1 MTHRNPIGRAAI
13 PLLLALALSL
23 LAGFAAAETEQ
34 EILAKRTQW
43 QVRYR
48 VALTNRE
55 ILRDNIEKLRHDY
68 AQAQRR
74 NYPRGGA
81 RQAFLTQADEQ
92 EALLVE
98 TEQEIVSIREEA
110 RAAGIPPGWLAEVED
125 EPITVPSRP
134 ASLADGEDVDRDGRN
149 PLYID
154 DDA

>member
-1 MTHRNPIGRAAI
+1 MTDRNPVGRAAVS
-13 PLLLALALSL
+13 LLLALALSL

-34 EILAKRTQW
+34 EILAKRTRW
-43 QVRYR
+43 QDRYR

-55 ILRDNIEKLRHDY
+55 ILRGNIVKLRHDY

-81 RQAFLTQADEQ
+81 RQVFLTQADEQ
-92 EALLVE
+92 ETFLVE

-125 EPITVPSRP
+125 EPITVPSQP
-134 ASLADGEDVDRDGRN
+134 ASPADGKDVDRDGRN
-149 PLYID
+149 PLYLD
-154 DDA
+154 DDT

>member
-1 MTHRNPIGRAAI
+1 MTLRHSFGRRAVSLVI
-13 PLLLALALSL
+13 ALAVSL
-23 LAGFAAAETEQ
+23 TAGFAAAETEE

-43 QVRYR
+43 QERYR

-55 ILRDNIEKLRHDY
+55 ILKANIAELRHNY

-92 EALLVE
+92 EALLAD

-125 EPITVPSRP
+125 EPIAVSSQP
-134 ASLADGEDVDRDGRN
+134 ASPADGEDVDRDGRN